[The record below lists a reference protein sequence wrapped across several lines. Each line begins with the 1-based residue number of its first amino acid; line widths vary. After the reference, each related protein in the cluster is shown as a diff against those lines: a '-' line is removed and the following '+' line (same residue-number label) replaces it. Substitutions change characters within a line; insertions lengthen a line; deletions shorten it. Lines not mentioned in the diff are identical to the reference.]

1 MEVEGETLEAVVGIV
16 PHVVVVEQVV
26 EETVHT
32 AVVETVEVVGTV
44 VGFG

>member
-1 MEVEGETLEAVVGIV
+1 MFELEK
-16 PHVVVVEQVV
+16 EVV

-32 AVVETVEVVGTV
+32 AVEETVEVVGTV